1 LQGEFQVKIV
11 VVGAGKMGLPLAC
24 QFAHCGADVTVC
36 DVKQSVVD
44 TINRGECP
52 IDEPGVNAL
61 LREVFMRSRLRAS
74 TDTTGATR
82 KASVI
87 VVIVPVLL
95 TPGNDADVSAIKSVS
110 HQIAAGLQPGSM
122 VSYETTLPVGAT
134 RGLAKVLESSG
145 LQAGLDFDVV
155 FSPERVKSRLMLNHL
170 TANSK
175 VIGGLTPRAA
185 DRAVEFYTEYLGA
198 PVINV
203 GTLEAAELVKL
214 AGMVYRD
221 VNIALANEI
230 ARYAETVGVDLH
242 TILPAINSDG
252 EAAMLFPGI
261 GVGGHCAP
269 VYPHFLI
276 RDGERCGLE
285 MPLTKLG
292 RQINDKQAAC
302 CIDRL
307 ERVWMPLQGQSAL
320 ILGLGFRPQVKEH
333 TCSTSFLI
341 GAELRKRGAHVF
353 LNDPLYTD
361 QEICGHGFVPLPFTS
376 DELPPVIILSTA
388 HTAYAGLDFRDL
400 ARRGARVIVDGRA
413 LWRPQDV
420 ADAGILYLG
429 VGRPNPD
436 WSSFSIHHESLPVE
450 DSATEILELQ
460 MAWSPPCHQP

>member
-1 LQGEFQVKIV
+1 MKIV

-24 QFAHCGADVTVC
+24 QFAHRGADVTVC

-52 IDEPGVNAL
+52 IDEPGVNEL
-61 LREVFMRSRLRAS
+61 LADVFTRGRIRAS
-74 TDTTGATR
+74 TDTTDATR

-95 TPGNDADVSAIKSVS
+95 TPGNDADLSTIELVSR
-110 HQIAAGLQPGSM
+110 QIAAGLQPGSM
-122 VSYETTLPVGAT
+122 VSYETTLPVGTT
-134 RGLAKVLESSG
+134 RGLSKILELSG
-145 LQAGLDFDVV
+145 LQAGVDFDVV
-155 FSPERVKSRLMLNHL
+155 FSPERVKSRLVLNHL

-175 VIGGLTPRAA
+175 VIGALTPRAGE
-185 DRAVEFYTEYLGA
+185 RAVHFYSEYLGA
-198 PVINV
+198 PVINI

-230 ARYAETVGVDLH
+230 AGYAEAVGVDLH
-242 TILPAINSDG
+242 AILPAINSDG
-252 EAAMLFPGI
+252 EAAMLSPGI

-269 VYPHFLI
+269 VYPNFLI

-285 MPLTKLG
+285 MSLTRLG
-292 RQINDKQAAC
+292 RQINDSQAVC
-302 CIDRL
+302 CIDRI
-307 ERVWMPLQGQSAL
+307 ERVWMPLQGRSAL

-341 GAELRKRGAHVF
+341 GAELRKRGANVY

-361 QEICGHGFVPLPFTS
+361 QEIRGHGFDPLPLTAS
-376 DELPPVIILSTA
+376 ELPPVVILSTA

-400 ARRGARVIVDGRA
+400 AVRGVRVIVDGRA
-413 LWRPQDV
+413 LWLPQKV
-420 ADAGILYLG
+420 SDAGILYIG
-429 VGRPNPD
+429 VGRPIPD
-436 WSSFSIHHESLPVE
+436 WNSLSTHPQPFRIE
-450 DSATEILELQ
+450 DIKNDIRDLAERVTAAL
-460 MAWSPPCHQP
+460 P

>member
-1 LQGEFQVKIV
+1 VEIV

-24 QFAHCGADVTVC
+24 QFAYRGADVTVC

-52 IDEPGVNAL
+52 IDEPGVNEL
-61 LREVFMRSRLRAS
+61 LRDVFNRGRLRAS
-74 TDTTGATR
+74 TDTTSATR
-82 KASVI
+82 KACII

-95 TPGNDADVSAIKSVS
+95 TPGNDADISAIESAS
-110 HQIAAGLQPGSM
+110 QQIAAGLQLGSM

-134 RGLAKVLESSG
+134 RRLANLLELSG
-145 LQAGLDFDVV
+145 LRAGVDFDVV

-170 TANSK
+170 AANSK

-185 DRAVEFYTEYLGA
+185 VRAAEFYTRYLGA
-198 PVINV
+198 PIINV

-230 ARYAETVGVDLH
+230 AQYAEAVGVDLH
-242 TILPAINSDG
+242 TILAAINSDG
-252 EAAMLFPGI
+252 EAAMLCPGI

-269 VYPHFLI
+269 VYPNFLI

-292 RQINDKQAAC
+292 RQINDKQAAW

-307 ERVWMPLQGQSAL
+307 ERVWMPVQNCSAL
-320 ILGLGFRPQVKEH
+320 ILGLGFRPQVKAH
-333 TCSTSFLI
+333 TFSTSFLI

-361 QEICGHGFVPLPFTS
+361 EEVWDQGFDPLS
-376 DELPPVIILSTA
+376 LNAGELPPVVILSTA
-388 HTAYAGLDFRDL
+388 HMAYADLDFRDL
-400 ARRGARVIVDGRA
+400 ARRGVRVIVDGRA
-413 LWRPQDV
+413 LWLPQEV

-436 WSSFSIHHESLPVE
+436 WKSFSLPLQSLPLE
-450 DSATEILELQ
+450 ASATEVPEVANGAI
-460 MAWSPPCHQP
+460 ATVS

>member
-1 LQGEFQVKIV
+1 VKIV

-24 QFAHCGADVTVC
+24 QFAHRGADVTVC

-44 TINRGECP
+44 AINRGECP
-52 IDEPGVNAL
+52 IDEPGVNEL
-61 LREVFMRSRLRAS
+61 LGEVFMRSTLRAS

-95 TPGNDADVSAIKSVS
+95 TRGNDADVSAIESVS
-110 HQIAAGLQPGSM
+110 RQIAAGLQPGSM

-175 VIGGLTPRAA
+175 VIGSLTPRGA
-185 DRAVEFYTEYLGA
+185 DRAVEFYTQYLGA

-230 ARYAETVGVDLH
+230 ARYAEAVGVDLH

-252 EAAMLFPGI
+252 EAAMLSPGI

-292 RQINDKQAAC
+292 RQINDKQAAW
-302 CIDRL
+302 CIDRV
-307 ERVWMPLQGQSAL
+307 EREWMPLQDRSAL
-320 ILGLGFRPQVKEH
+320 ILGLGFRPQVKAH

-341 GAELRKRGAHVF
+341 GAELRKHGAHVF

-361 QEICGHGFVPLPFTS
+361 QEICSQGFDPLPLTAS
-376 DELPPVIILSTA
+376 ELPPVVILSTA
-388 HTAYAGLDFRDL
+388 HTAYADLDFRDL
-400 ARRGARVIVDGRA
+400 TRRGVRVIVDGRA

-420 ADAGILYLG
+420 SGAGILYLG

-436 WSSFSIHHESLPVE
+436 SSSFSIHGQSLPLE
-450 DSATEILELQ
+450 DSAKEVLAGR
-460 MAWSPPCHQP
+460 MVAAVP

>member
-1 LQGEFQVKIV
+1 VKIV

-24 QFAHCGADVTVC
+24 QFAHRGADVTVC
-36 DVKQSVVD
+36 DIKQSIVD
-44 TINRGECP
+44 TINRGKCP
-52 IDEPGVNAL
+52 IDEPGVNEL
-61 LREVFMRSRLRAS
+61 LADVFIRGRLRAS
-74 TDTTGATR
+74 TDTTDATR

-95 TPGNDADVSAIKSVS
+95 TPGNDADVSAIESVS
-110 HQIAAGLQPGSM
+110 QQIAAGLQPGSL
-122 VSYETTLPVGAT
+122 VSYETTLPVGTT
-134 RGLAKVLESSG
+134 RTLAKVLESSG

-185 DRAVEFYTEYLGA
+185 NRAVEFYTRYLGA

-230 ARYAETVGVDLH
+230 ARYAEAVGVDFH
-242 TILPAINSDG
+242 AILPAINSDG
-252 EAAMLFPGI
+252 EAAMLCPGI

-269 VYPHFLI
+269 VYPNFLI
-276 RDGERCGLE
+276 RDGERHGLE
-285 MPLTKLG
+285 MPLTKWG
-292 RQINDKQAAC
+292 RQINDMQAAW

-307 ERVWMPLQGQSAL
+307 ERVWMPLQDRSAL
-320 ILGLGFRPQVKEH
+320 ILGLGFRPQVKAH

-353 LNDPLYTD
+353 LDDPLYTD
-361 QEICGHGFVPLPFTS
+361 QEICAHGFDPLPLS
-376 DELPPVIILSTA
+376 AVDLPPVVILSTA
-388 HTAYAGLDFRDL
+388 HSAYAGLDFRDL
-400 ARRGARVIVDGRA
+400 ARRGVRVIVDGRA
-413 LWRPQDV
+413 LWPPQDV
-420 ADAGILYLG
+420 SEAGILYLG
-429 VGRPNPD
+429 VGRPTPD
-436 WSSFSIHHESLPVE
+436 WNSLSIPDRPLPL
-450 DSATEILELQ
+450 EISPKELL
-460 MAWSPPCHQP
+460 ADGVVAALP